1 LGVFGPKGIPEYV
14 LRKLDDA
21 FAKAVKDP
29 NFVNVMNRMY
39 TPIVYMNRAEVTN
52 YVETMFLRMSEIIK
66 ALKTE
71 EMKEKK

>member
-1 LGVFGPKGIPEYV
+1 MGVFGPKGIPEYV

>member
-1 LGVFGPKGIPEYV
+1 MFGPKGIPEYV

>member
-1 LGVFGPKGIPEYV
+1 VFGPKGIPEYV